1 MKKYLIQ
8 FMCVDMPSIEDDG
21 VCSGANFGIHKQA
34 FNSREDAE
42 KYLEEVMI
50 PEDKANLEECY
61 GLNDKD
67 FDPPV
72 ELRVESYL
80 QGSKEIIV
88 YDKYD
93 GNEINTTMYEI
104 SEVEVEND

>member
-21 VCSGANFGIHKQA
+21 VCGGTNFGVHKQA

-42 KYLEEVMI
+42 KYLKEVMI

-93 GNEINTTMYEI
+93 GNEINTTMYEVA
-104 SEVEVEND
+104 EVEVE

>member
-21 VCSGANFGIHKQA
+21 VCGGTNFGVHKQA

-42 KYLEEVMI
+42 KYLKEVMI

-61 GLNDKD
+61 GLTDED

-72 ELRVESYL
+72 EISVEN
-80 QGSKEIIV
+80 GTHDRKELVV
-88 YDKYD
+88 YDKD
-93 GNEINTTMYEI
+93 TKNEINTTIYEI
-104 SEVEVEND
+104 TEVEF

>member
-8 FMCVDMPSIEDDG
+8 FMCVDLPALEDGG
-21 VCSGANFGIHKQA
+21 VCGGANFGVHKQA
-34 FNSREDAE
+34 FNSREEAE
-42 KYLEEVMI
+42 KYLEEVLI
-50 PEDKANLEECY
+50 PEDKANLEDCY

-67 FDPPV
+67 FVPLV
-72 ELRVESYL
+72 EIRVESYL

-93 GNEINTTMYEI
+93 GNEINTTMYEV
-104 SEVEVEND
+104 VEVEF

>member
-34 FNSREDAE
+34 FNSRVEAE
-42 KYLEEVMI
+42 KYLKEVMI
-50 PEDKANLEECY
+50 PEDKANLAECY
-61 GLNDKD
+61 GLNDED

-72 ELRVESYL
+72 EIGVED
-80 QGSKEIIV
+80 GTNDRKELVV
-88 YDKYD
+88 YDKD
-93 GNEINTTMYEI
+93 TKNEINTTIYEI
-104 SEVEVEND
+104 TEVEF

>member
-21 VCSGANFGIHKQA
+21 VCSGANFGVHKQA

-42 KYLEEVMI
+42 KYLKEVMI

-61 GLNDKD
+61 GLNDED

-72 ELRVESYL
+72 EIRVESYS
-80 QGSKEIIV
+80 QGDKEIIV

-93 GNEINTTMYEI
+93 GSEINTTMYEVA
-104 SEVEVEND
+104 EVEF

>member
-1 MKKYLIQ
+1 MKKYVIQ
-8 FMCVDMPSIEDDG
+8 FMCVDLPALEDDG
-21 VCSGANFGIHKQA
+21 VCGGANFGVHKQA

-61 GLNDKD
+61 GLNDED

-72 ELRVESYL
+72 EISVENGMYDR
-80 QGSKEIIV
+80 KELIV
-88 YDKYD
+88 YDKD
-93 GNEINTTMYEI
+93 TRNEINTTIYEI
-104 SEVEVEND
+104 AEVEVEND